1 MKIYQQ
7 QHECW
12 LATSTQGHC
21 VAHNPNI
28 IYIKGVLNILADA
41 INSLEYDRI
50 LNHNRNI
57 NFNLQQA
64 SDKIGIEVDK
74 LKWQAV
80 SRCFAH
86 YYAPEDNE
94 ELEQDMYPN
103 VVINNAFANSD
114 KEEEIFPL
122 TISEISDAQEADDN
136 LKRVFRHKQKGDFQK
151 YQKPIFG
158 DVKTITDEKMKMVIP
173 GHLRVKEIKWFHHYL
188 QHPDHT
194 GPEEIVH
201 ATMTCTKMLLKR

>member
-21 VAHNPNI
+21 VAHNSNI
-28 IYIKGVLNILADA
+28 VYINGVLNILADS
-41 INSLEYDRI
+41 ISRLEYNPI
-50 LNHNRNI
+50 LNHDRNI
-57 NFNLQQA
+57 NFILQQT
-64 SDKIGIEVDK
+64 SHKTGVEVDK

-122 TISEISDAQEADDN
+122 TISEILDAQQA
-136 LKRVFRHKQKGDFQK
+136 HKHLYTVCFQ
-151 YQKPIFG
+151 
-158 DVKTITDEKMKMVIP
+158 
-173 GHLRVKEIKWFHHYL
+173 
-188 QHPDHT
+188 
-194 GPEEIVH
+194 
-201 ATMTCTKMLLKR
+201 A